1 VPPGSPDAATPP
13 LDDGDSWMERGV
25 APLYRYPEPVVQSRG
40 ELTGRFEVGCAAVP
54 PWCPCPHGPLILSA
68 PPPPTVCCVLCAV
81 RACVHCTAATL
92 PHAPLPCSLVP
103 VPACAQWVMIA
114 HSVVPLL
121 CCWQLGSTI
130 VLVFE
135 APPEFVFTLGAN
147 SKVRL
152 GQAIGVM
159 AAEAE
164 AAEAGDGGS
173 DGDEVGISLDAG
185 GATGS
190 SSGGGGGP
198 PGAGG

>member
-1 VPPGSPDAATPP
+1 
-13 LDDGDSWMERGV
+13 
-25 APLYRYPEPVVQSRG
+25 
-40 ELTGRFEVGCAAVP
+40 
-54 PWCPCPHGPLILSA
+54 
-68 PPPPTVCCVLCAV
+68 
-81 RACVHCTAATL
+81 
-92 PHAPLPCSLVP
+92 
-103 VPACAQWVMIA
+103 MIA